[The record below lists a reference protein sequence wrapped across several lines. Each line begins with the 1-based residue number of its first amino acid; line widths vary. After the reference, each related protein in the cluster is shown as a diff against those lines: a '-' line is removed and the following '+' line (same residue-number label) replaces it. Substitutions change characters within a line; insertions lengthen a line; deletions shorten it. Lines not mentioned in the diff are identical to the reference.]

1 MEAMAEEHGDIDEI
15 KGGMKSDPPLKKKHK
30 RKRRNALSKKR

>member
-1 MEAMAEEHGDIDEI
+1 MAEEHGDYDEI
-15 KGGMKSDPPLKKKHK
+15 KGVNKGEVVPKKKHK